1 MSYFVQSNIA
11 VPGIRVKERS
21 RTNAPKGAGGQIFG
35 CVLRA
40 LLAERRS
47 TVN

>member
-1 MSYFVQSNIA
+1 MSYFVRSKIE
-11 VPGIRVKERS
+11 VPGIRVNERS
-21 RTNAPKGAGGQIFG
+21 RANAPKGAGGQIFG